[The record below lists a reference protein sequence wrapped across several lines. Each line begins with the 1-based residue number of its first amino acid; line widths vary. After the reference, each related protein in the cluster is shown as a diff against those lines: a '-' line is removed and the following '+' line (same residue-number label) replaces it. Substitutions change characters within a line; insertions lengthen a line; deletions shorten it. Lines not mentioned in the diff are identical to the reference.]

1 MDVRAERQD
10 LREIAAL
17 VIDLDDKERK
27 EPKDA
32 GYKCARHLLE
42 AHRGEV
48 HRAADYSIANG
59 TINQDIRSPFRRR
72 SLPVRERRGA
82 ISRADSHCPLQRTI
96 LMEDSP

>member
-1 MDVRAERQD
+1 MDVRAGRQD

-17 VIDLDDKERK
+17 VIDLDDKEHN

-42 AHRGEV
+42 AQRGEV

-59 TINQDIRSPFRRR
+59 TINQDLSIVLYQIPLIRTRGPIGA
-72 SLPVRERRGA
+72 VRW
-82 ISRADSHCPLQRTI
+82 T
-96 LMEDSP
+96 

>member
-27 EPKDA
+27 EPKDP

-42 AHRGEV
+42 AQRGDV
-48 HRAADYSIANG
+48 HRAADRSITNG
-59 TINQDIRSPFRRR
+59 KA
-72 SLPVRERRGA
+72 VR
-82 ISRADSHCPLQRTI
+82 
-96 LMEDSP
+96 

>member
-32 GYKCARHLLE
+32 GYKCATPAGSAECTELLIIQSRW
-42 AHRGEV
+42 H
-48 HRAADYSIANG
+48 
-59 TINQDIRSPFRRR
+59 NQSGYYRSP
-72 SLPVRERRGA
+72 
-82 ISRADSHCPLQRTI
+82 
-96 LMEDSP
+96 

>member
-1 MDVRAERQD
+1 MDVRAGRQD

-17 VIDLDDKERK
+17 VIDLDDKEHN

-42 AHRGEV
+42 AQRGEV

-59 TINQDIRSPFRRR
+59 TINQDLSIVLDVSIKPCEN
-72 SLPVRERRGA
+72 VVVQ
-82 ISRADSHCPLQRTI
+82 SHGLTVTVHCSAP
-96 LMEDSP
+96 S

>member
-48 HRAADYSIANG
+48 HRAADY
-59 TINQDIRSPFRRR
+59 
-72 SLPVRERRGA
+72 
-82 ISRADSHCPLQRTI
+82 
-96 LMEDSP
+96 

>member
-48 HRAADYSIANG
+48 HRADDYSIANG
-59 TINQDIRSPFRRR
+59 TINQDIIDR
-72 SLPVRERRGA
+72 LLDVVRFPCENVVVQ
-82 ISRADSHCPLQRTI
+82 SHGLTVTAHCSAP
-96 LMEDSP
+96 S

>member
-32 GYKCARHLLE
+32 GYKCARHLLK
-42 AHRGEV
+42 AQRGGV

-59 TINQDIRSPFRRR
+59 TINQDLSIALDVSIKP
-72 SLPVRERRGA
+72 RENVVVQ
-82 ISRADSHCPLQRTI
+82 SHGLTVTAHSSAPC
-96 LMEDSP
+96 

>member
-32 GYKCARHLLE
+32 GYK
-42 AHRGEV
+42 V
-48 HRAADYSIANG
+48 RATPAGSAAWG
-59 TINQDIRSPFRRR
+59 SAP
-72 SLPVRERRGA
+72 S
-82 ISRADSHCPLQRTI
+82 C
-96 LMEDSP
+96 

>member
-59 TINQDIRSPFRRR
+59 TINQDIIDRLLDVFASAR
-72 SLPVRERRGA
+72 LDKAVRECCDA
-82 ISRADSHCPLQRTI
+82 ISRTD
-96 LMEDSP
+96 

>member
-27 EPKDA
+27 EPKDP

-42 AHRGEV
+42 AQRGDV
-48 HRAADYSIANG
+48 HRAAEYLIA
-59 TINQDIRSPFRRR
+59 INQGNIDRLIDV
-72 SLPVRERRGA
+72 VRFQSAR
-82 ISRADSHCPLQRTI
+82 
-96 LMEDSP
+96 

>member
-10 LREIAAL
+10 LYREIAAL

-59 TINQDIRSPFRRR
+59 TINQDIIDR
-72 SLPVRERRGA
+72 LLDVVRFPCENVVVQ
-82 ISRADSHCPLQRTI
+82 SHGPTVTAHSSAPC
-96 LMEDSP
+96 

>member
-17 VIDLDDKERK
+17 VIDLDDKEHN

-42 AHRGEV
+42 AQRGEV

-59 TINQDIRSPFRRR
+59 TINQDLSIVLYQIPLIRTRGPIGA
-72 SLPVRERRGA
+72 VRW
-82 ISRADSHCPLQRTI
+82 T
-96 LMEDSP
+96 